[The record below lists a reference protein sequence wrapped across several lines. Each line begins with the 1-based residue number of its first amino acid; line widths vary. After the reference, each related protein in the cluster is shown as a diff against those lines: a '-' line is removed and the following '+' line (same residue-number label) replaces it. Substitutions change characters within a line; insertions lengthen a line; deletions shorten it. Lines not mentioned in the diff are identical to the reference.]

1 MGLNYII
8 SKPRNF
14 FAASRLRLEITVL
27 ILIKLFLLFILWKL
41 CFAHPLRDISAQE
54 INQHFFEPI
63 VIPAKAGI
71 HS

>member
-1 MGLNYII
+1 MGLDYII

-14 FAASRLRLEITVL
+14 FAVSRLRLEITIL

-41 CFAHPLRDISAQE
+41 CFAHPLPPISAQAFT
-54 INQHFFEPI
+54 QHFFEPI